1 VSTPTRAR
9 HVAIWF
15 FVALALI
22 TYLDRVAIGQAAPFM
37 TRDLGLTPIQMGWVL
52 SIFGYAYAVFEIPGG
67 WLADRIGP
75 RKVLM
80 RIVLWWSFF
89 TAATGW
95 AWSAS
100 SLIVAR
106 GLFGAGEAGAFPSM
120 TRAMTSWLPGKER
133 ERAQALVWTA
143 TRLSGAFTPLLVVWL
158 ITTLSWPR
166 TFEILGVVGVVWA
179 VFFYRWFRDDP
190 ASHPSVNAAE
200 AALLPPASATAVA
213 HSGVPW
219 RRLLSAPSVWLLSI
233 QYMCLAYGWW
243 FYVTWLPTYLRNA
256 RGTSFRMGA
265 LLAGL
270 PLLLGAAGCL
280 VSAFLLPR
288 LAKGFGSVLL
298 ARRVLAIAGFLGA
311 SASIFIF
318 TKIDDPV
325 RAMFV
330 LGMAG
335 FFNDLIMPAAWA
347 GTMDVG
353 GRYAGTVS
361 GAMNTLGSVAGA
373 FNTTFVGYLLAWTD
387 SNWTLVFLISSSI
400 YLVGAVCW
408 LFLDAH
414 TPIDSPESS
423 VIGSASAVGTARA
436 TG

>member
-1 VSTPTRAR
+1 MTPPGSTPSRAR
-9 HVAIWF
+9 FVAISF
-15 FVALALI
+15 FVLLALV
-22 TYLDRVAIGQAAPFM
+22 TYLDRVAIGQAAPFI
-37 TRDLGLTPIQMGWVL
+37 TKDLGLTPIQMGWVL
-52 SIFGYAYAVFEIPGG
+52 AIFGYAYAIFEIPGG

-95 AWSAS
+95 AWNST

-158 ITTLSWPR
+158 IGALSWRR

-179 VFFYRWFRDDP
+179 IFFYRWFRDDP
-190 ASHPSVNAAE
+190 TKHPSVNAAE
-200 AALLPPASATAVA
+200 AAILPPASTTAVA
-213 HSGVPW
+213 HGGVPW
-219 RRLLSAPSVWLLSI
+219 GMLFSSPAVWLLSI

-256 RGTSFRMGA
+256 RGTSFSMGA

-280 VSAFLLPR
+280 VSAAVLPR
-288 LAKGFGSVLL
+288 LAKRFNSVLL
-298 ARRVLAIAGFLGA
+298 ARRVIAIVGFLGA
-311 SASIFIF
+311 STSIFFF
-318 TKIDDPV
+318 TKVEDPV
-325 RAMFV
+325 RAMFI

-347 GTMDVG
+347 GTMDIG

-373 FNTTFVGYLLAWTD
+373 FNTTIVGYLLVWTN
-387 SNWTLVFLISSSI
+387 SNWTLVFLISASI
-400 YLVGAVCW
+400 YLLGAICW

-414 TPIDSPESS
+414 TPVEQRAAKRSARTAE
-423 VIGSASAVGTARA
+423 ASA
-436 TG
+436 